1 MPIMT
6 LDDQLS
12 GLSLGG
18 GRPKVTD
25 PVALSTLKGKPPT
38 LGDVKQ
44 SVKVSAFTLP
54 DRRG

>member
-1 MPIMT
+1 MT

-44 SVKVSAFTLP
+44 SVKVSVFTLP
-54 DRRG
+54 DSIG

>member
-1 MPIMT
+1 MT

-18 GRPKVTD
+18 RPKISD
-25 PVALSTLKGKPPT
+25 AVALSTLKGKAPT

-44 SVKVSAFTLP
+44 SVKV
-54 DRRG
+54 RRMIISGN